1 MVKFMNENIFR
12 EYDIRGIAST
22 DLTDDVVLLIGKAF
36 GYYLSQNNQKI
47 MSISGD
53 IRYTT
58 NRIKKAF
65 INGVISQGIDVCDL
79 GVLPTPVNY
88 FSLYNTEISNSVQIT
103 GSHNPSEYN
112 GLKISFNKKPFY
124 GKDIKALK
132 KLIKKH
138 NFKSCYKLGEI
149 SNYNILDDY
158 YNYIMNHFKINK
170 KIKVVMDCGNAA
182 GCIIAPKIY
191 KDIGVDLY
199 ELYCD
204 TNPDFPNHHP
214 DPTVDDN
221 LQSMIDVVRKNKYDL
236 GIAFDGDADRIVAVD
251 HKGNIIRADILLSVL
266 LTNIIKP
273 NDTVIYDVKCSK
285 SLEDTIKTLK
295 AKPIMWKTGHSLIK
309 NKMIETNSKIGGEMS
324 GHIFFA
330 DNYFGYDDGIYVGLR
345 LIELLITLNKS
356 LHDCVESI
364 PKYIS
369 TPEIRIDCNS
379 DEEKIFVTKKL
390 IKYFTNKY
398 ECITI
403 DGVRISYNHGWALI
417 RSSNTQP
424 VIVCRFESN
433 SIANLKN
440 IKNEIFN
447 KIKEFGEFDI
457 NEL

>member
-1 MVKFMNENIFR
+1 MNENIFR

-65 INGVISQGIDVCDL
+65 INGVISQGIDVFDL

-132 KLIKKH
+132 NLIKKN
-138 NFKSCYKLGEI
+138 NFKSCDKLGEI

-158 YNYIMNHFKINK
+158 YKYMINHFKINK

-199 ELYCD
+199 EL
-204 TNPDFPNHHP
+204 
-214 DPTVDDN
+214 
-221 LQSMIDVVRKNKYDL
+221 
-236 GIAFDGDADRIVAVD
+236 
-251 HKGNIIRADILLSVL
+251 
-266 LTNIIKP
+266 
-273 NDTVIYDVKCSK
+273 
-285 SLEDTIKTLK
+285 
-295 AKPIMWKTGHSLIK
+295 
-309 NKMIETNSKIGGEMS
+309 
-324 GHIFFA
+324 
-330 DNYFGYDDGIYVGLR
+330 
-345 LIELLITLNKS
+345 
-356 LHDCVESI
+356 
-364 PKYIS
+364 
-369 TPEIRIDCNS
+369 
-379 DEEKIFVTKKL
+379 
-390 IKYFTNKY
+390 
-398 ECITI
+398 
-403 DGVRISYNHGWALI
+403 
-417 RSSNTQP
+417 
-424 VIVCRFESN
+424 
-433 SIANLKN
+433 
-440 IKNEIFN
+440 
-447 KIKEFGEFDI
+447 
-457 NEL
+457 